1 MVEFKPLLPLGGAM
15 ALERSIGLFRAAGIA
30 EVIVV
35 LGHRADVLRPV
46 AERSGAHCIVNQNFD
61 QGMYSSFVVG
71 CRALSTAVEAAFVL
85 PADTPLVRPT
95 TVRQL
100 AAAWAT
106 RHAGILYPVFDGH
119 RGHPPLIARNIL
131 AEIAGGEATGP
142 LNAALERHE
151 TDAVDLQ
158 VADQCIHLDMDT
170 LDDYYTLVSLAPRQQ
185 IPTAAECEAI
195 FASRRMNAF
204 VVRHSRK
211 VAQVAHCI
219 ATALL
224 RSGFPLNLELVQ
236 AGALLHDLAKGQQ
249 DHAAAGASILRSMD
263 FPRVADIV
271 AAHTDLEFSS
281 ANLDESAIVYLA
293 DKLVRGEDLV
303 AIEQRFQPAL
313 NRFATDPPA
322 LQAAQR
328 RMETGKSVI
337 RAVESR
343 LGASLST
350 VVHGNPASFIPSSE
364 TPIVQEATKE

>member
-1 MVEFKPLLPLGGAM
+1 
-15 ALERSIGLFRAAGIA
+15 
-30 EVIVV
+30 
-35 LGHRADVLRPV
+35 
-46 AERSGAHCIVNQNFD
+46 
-61 QGMYSSFVVG
+61 
-71 CRALSTAVEAAFVL
+71 
-85 PADTPLVRPT
+85 
-95 TVRQL
+95 
-100 AAAWAT
+100 
-106 RHAGILYPVFDGH
+106 
-119 RGHPPLIARNIL
+119 
-131 AEIAGGEATGP
+131 
-142 LNAALERHE
+142 
-151 TDAVDLQ
+151 
-158 VADQCIHLDMDT
+158 
-170 LDDYYTLVSLAPRQQ
+170 
-185 IPTAAECEAI
+185 
-195 FASRRMNAF
+195 MNAF